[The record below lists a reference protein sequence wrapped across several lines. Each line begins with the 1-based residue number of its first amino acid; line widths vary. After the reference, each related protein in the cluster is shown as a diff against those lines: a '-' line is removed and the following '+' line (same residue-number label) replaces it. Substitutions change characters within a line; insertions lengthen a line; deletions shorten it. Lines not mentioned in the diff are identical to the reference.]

1 MEDVPTAIQKAV
13 AAMTTT
19 EGQAEALTAADLRAE
34 AMAIQTTE
42 VAMVILQRATAMAI
56 LKEGTAATPM
66 ATGHQ
71 EGATMQTTEEVTA
84 ILQKDI
90 HITTAVLQRGE
101 ATETAKAEA
110 SDLQEEGRH
119 TVLLKD
125 RLKDLHQEDLH
136 QEDLQEEDRSA
147 AMKAEE
153 AATSDALPREASAD
167 ATTAQERASR
177 AASRQE
183 GTIPD
188 RRQNR
193 IHTDSMRLTR
203 RT

>member
-42 VAMVILQRATAMAI
+42 VAMVILQKAAAMAI
-56 LKEGTAATPM
+56 RKEGMAATPT
-66 ATGHQ
+66 AADRQ
-71 EGATMQTTEEVTA
+71 EGATTRKTEEVTA
-84 ILQKDI
+84 ILQKDA
-90 HITTAVLQRGE
+90 HITTAVLQKEE
-101 ATETAKAEA
+101 AMETMKAEA
-110 SDLQEEGRH
+110 SDLQEEERH
-119 TVLLKD
+119 TVLLKG
-125 RLKDLHQEDLH
+125 RLKDLHQEDL
-136 QEDLQEEDRSA
+136 QEEGRSA

>member
-42 VAMVILQRATAMAI
+42 VATVILQRAAAMAI
-56 LKEGTAATPM
+56 LKEGTATTPM

-101 ATETAKAEA
+101 ATETAKAET

-125 RLKDLHQEDLH
+125 RLKDLHQEDL
-136 QEDLQEEDRSA
+136 QGEDRSA

-167 ATTAQERASR
+167 ATTAPERASR

-193 IHTDSMRLTR
+193 THTDSMRLTR

>member
-42 VAMVILQRATAMAI
+42 VATDTHPRAAAMAI
-56 LKEGTAATPM
+56 LKEGTAAAPT
-66 ATGHQ
+66 AADRQ
-71 EGATMQTTEEVTA
+71 AGATTRKTEEVTA
-84 ILQKDI
+84 TLQKDV

-101 ATETAKAEA
+101 AMETMKAET
-110 SDLQEEGRH
+110 SDLQEEERH
-119 TVLLKD
+119 TVLLKG
-125 RLKDLHQEDLH
+125 RLKDLH

-167 ATTAQERASR
+167 ATTAQERDSR

>member
-42 VAMVILQRATAMAI
+42 EATDTHPKAAAMAI
-56 LKEGTAATPM
+56 LKEGTATTPM
-66 ATGHQ
+66 AAGHQ
-71 EGATMQTTEEVTA
+71 EGATTLTTEEVTA
-84 ILQKDI
+84 ILQKE
-90 HITTAVLQRGE
+90 E
-101 ATETAKAEA
+101 AMETMRAEA
-110 SDLQEEGRH
+110 SDLQEEERH
-119 TVLLKD
+119 TVLLKG
-125 RLKDLHQEDLH
+125 RLKDLH

-167 ATTAQERASR
+167 ATTAQERDSR

>member
-42 VAMVILQRATAMAI
+42 AATVILQRDAAMAI

-66 ATGHQ
+66 AADRQ
-71 EGATMQTTEEVTA
+71 AEATTLTTEEVTA
-84 ILQKDI
+84 TLQKDV

-110 SDLQEEGRH
+110 SVLQEEGLH
-119 TVLLKD
+119 SEHLK
-125 RLKDLHQEDLH
+125 
-136 QEDLQEEDRSA
+136 DLQEEDRSA

-167 ATTAQERASR
+167 ATTAQERDSR

>member
-19 EGQAEALTAADLRAE
+19 EGQAEALTAADHQAE

-42 VAMVILQRATAMAI
+42 VATDTHPKAAAMAI
-56 LKEGTAATPM
+56 LKEGMAATPTAAGRQAE
-66 ATGHQ
+66 ATTQ
-71 EGATMQTTEEVTA
+71 KTEEVTA
-84 ILQKDI
+84 TLQKDI

-101 ATETAKAEA
+101 ATETAKAET
-110 SDLQEEGRH
+110 SDLQEEERH

-125 RLKDLHQEDLH
+125 RLKDLH

-167 ATTAQERASR
+167 VTTAQERDSR
-177 AASRQE
+177 AASRLE

>member
-19 EGQAEALTAADLRAE
+19 EGQAEALTEADLRAE

-42 VAMVILQRATAMAI
+42 VVTDTHPKAAAMAI
-56 LKEGTAATPM
+56 QKEGMAATPT

-71 EGATMQTTEEVTA
+71 EGATMQRTEEVTA

-101 ATETAKAEA
+101 ATETAKGET
-110 SDLQEEGRH
+110 SDLQEEERH
-119 TVLLKD
+119 TVHLKD
-125 RLKDLHQEDLH
+125 RLKDLH

>member
-42 VAMVILQRATAMAI
+42 VAMVILQRAAAMAI

-66 ATGHQ
+66 ATDRQ
-71 EGATMQTTEEVTA
+71 EGATTLTTEEVTA
-84 ILQKDI
+84 ILQKDA
-90 HITTAVLQRGE
+90 HITTAVLQKEE
-101 ATETAKAEA
+101 AMETMKAET
-110 SDLQEEGRH
+110 SDLQEEERH
-119 TVLLKD
+119 TVLLRD
-125 RLKDLHQEDLH
+125 RLTDLHLK
-136 QEDLQEEDRSA
+136 DLQEEDRSA

-167 ATTAQERASR
+167 VTTAQERASR

>member
-42 VAMVILQRATAMAI
+42 VVTDTHPKAAAMAI
-56 LKEGTAATPM
+56 LKEGMAATPTAADRQAE
-66 ATGHQ
+66 AT
-71 EGATMQTTEEVTA
+71 TRKTEEVTA

-101 ATETAKAEA
+101 ATETAKAET
-110 SDLQEEGRH
+110 SDLQEEERH

-125 RLKDLHQEDLH
+125 RLKDLH

-167 ATTAQERASR
+167 ATTAPERASR

>member
-42 VAMVILQRATAMAI
+42 VATDTHPKAAAMAI
-56 LKEGTAATPM
+56 QKEGTAATPM
-66 ATGHQ
+66 ATDRQ

-84 ILQKDI
+84 TLQKDV
-90 HITTAVLQRGE
+90 HITTAILQRGE

-110 SDLQEEGRH
+110 SDLQEEERH
-119 TVLLKD
+119 TVLLRD
-125 RLKDLHQEDLH
+125 RLKDLH

>member
-13 AAMTTT
+13 AIR
-19 EGQAEALTAADLRAE
+19 TAADHLAE
-34 AMAIQTTE
+34 AMAAPRTE
-42 VAMVILQRATAMAI
+42 EATDTHPKAAAMAI
-56 LKEGTAATPM
+56 LKEGTATIPM
-66 ATGHQ
+66 AAGHQ
-71 EGATMQTTEEVTA
+71 EEATTLTTEEVTA
-84 ILQKDI
+84 ILQKDA
-90 HITTAVLQRGE
+90 HITTAVLQKEE
-101 ATETAKAEA
+101 AMETMKAEA
-110 SDLQEEGRH
+110 SDLQEEERH
-119 TVLLKD
+119 TVLLKG
-125 RLKDLHQEDLH
+125 RLKDLH

-203 RT
+203 RA

>member
-42 VAMVILQRATAMAI
+42 VATDTHPKAAATAI
-56 LKEGTAATPM
+56 QKEGMAATPT

-71 EGATMQTTEEVTA
+71 EGATMQRTEEVTA
-84 ILQKDI
+84 ILQKDV
-90 HITTAVLQRGE
+90 HITTAILQRGE
-101 ATETAKAEA
+101 ATETAKGET

-125 RLKDLHQEDLH
+125 RLKDLH

-167 ATTAQERASR
+167 ATTAPERDSR
-177 AASRQE
+177 AANRQE

>member
-19 EGQAEALTAADLRAE
+19 EGQAVALTAADLRAE

-42 VAMVILQRATAMAI
+42 VVTDTHPKAAAMAI
-56 LKEGTAATPM
+56 QKEGTAAVPM

-71 EGATMQTTEEVTA
+71 EGATTRKTEEVTA
-84 ILQKDI
+84 TLQKDV
-90 HITTAVLQRGE
+90 HITTEV
-101 ATETAKAEA
+101 
-110 SDLQEEGRH
+110 QEEGLH
-119 TVLLKD
+119 SEHLK
-125 RLKDLHQEDLH
+125 
-136 QEDLQEEDRSA
+136 DLQEEDRSA

-167 ATTAQERASR
+167 VTTAPERASR
-177 AASRQE
+177 AANRQE

>member
-42 VAMVILQRATAMAI
+42 
-56 LKEGTAATPM
+56 
-66 ATGHQ
+66 
-71 EGATMQTTEEVTA
+71 EVTA

-101 ATETAKAEA
+101 ATETMKAET
-110 SDLQEEGRH
+110 SDLQEEERH

-125 RLKDLHQEDLH
+125 RLKDLHQEDL
-136 QEDLQEEDRSA
+136 QEEDRSA
-147 AMKAEE
+147 VMKAEE

-167 ATTAQERASR
+167 VTTAQERASR

>member
-42 VAMVILQRATAMAI
+42 EATDTHPKAAAMAI

-66 ATGHQ
+66 AAGHQ
-71 EGATMQTTEEVTA
+71 EGATTLTTEEVTA
-84 ILQKDI
+84 ILQKDA
-90 HITTAVLQRGE
+90 HITTAVLQKEE
-101 ATETAKAEA
+101 AMETMRAET
-110 SDLQEEGRH
+110 SDLQEEGLH
-119 TVLLKD
+119 SEHLK
-125 RLKDLHQEDLH
+125 
-136 QEDLQEEDRSA
+136 DLQEEDRSA

-167 ATTAQERASR
+167 ATTAQERDSR

>member
-42 VAMVILQRATAMAI
+42 VAMVILQRAAAMAI
-56 LKEGTAATPM
+56 LKEGTAAAPT
-66 ATGHQ
+66 ATDHQ

-84 ILQKDI
+84 TLQKDV
-90 HITTAVLQRGE
+90 HITTEVLQKEE
-101 ATETAKAEA
+101 AMETMKAET
-110 SDLQEEGRH
+110 SDLQEEEHH
-119 TVLLKD
+119 TVLQKG
-125 RLKDLHQEDLH
+125 RLTDLLLEDH
-136 QEDLQEEDRSA
+136 QEEDRSA
-147 AMKAEE
+147 ATKAEE

-167 ATTAQERASR
+167 ATTAQERDSR

>member
-34 AMAIQTTE
+34 AMVIQTTE
-42 VAMVILQRATAMAI
+42 VATVILQRAAAMAI
-56 LKEGTAATPM
+56 RKEGTAATPTAADRQAE
-66 ATGHQ
+66 AT
-71 EGATMQTTEEVTA
+71 TRKTEEVTA
-84 ILQKDI
+84 TLQKDV

-101 ATETAKAEA
+101 ATETAKAET
-110 SDLQEEGRH
+110 SDLQEEERH

-125 RLKDLHQEDLH
+125 RLKDLH

-167 ATTAQERASR
+167 ATTAPERASR

-193 IHTDSMRLTR
+193 IHTDSMSLTR

>member
-19 EGQAEALTAADLRAE
+19 EGQAEALTAADHQAE

-42 VAMVILQRATAMAI
+42 VATDTHPKAAAMAI
-56 LKEGTAATPM
+56 LKEGTAAAPM
-66 ATGHQ
+66 ATDRQ
-71 EGATMQTTEEVTA
+71 EGATMQTAEEVTA

-101 ATETAKAEA
+101 ASETAKAEA
-110 SDLQEEGRH
+110 SDPQEEERH

-125 RLKDLHQEDLH
+125 RLKDLR
-136 QEDLQEEDRSA
+136 QEDLQEGDRSA

-193 IHTDSMRLTR
+193 IHTNSMRLTR

>member
-19 EGQAEALTAADLRAE
+19 EGQAEALTAADHQAE

-42 VAMVILQRATAMAI
+42 VATDTHPKAAAMAI
-56 LKEGTAATPM
+56 LKEGTAT
-66 ATGHQ
+66 
-71 EGATMQTTEEVTA
+71 
-84 ILQKDI
+84 LQKDV
-90 HITTAVLQRGE
+90 HITTAILQRGE

-110 SDLQEEGRH
+110 SDLQEEERH
-119 TVLLKD
+119 TVHLKD
-125 RLKDLHQEDLH
+125 RLKDLH

>member
-34 AMAIQTTE
+34 ARPFRQQRWLRTHHQKAGAMAIQ
-42 VAMVILQRATAMAI
+42 
-56 LKEGTAATPM
+56 KEGTAATPM
-66 ATGHQ
+66 ATDHQ

-84 ILQKDI
+84 ILQKDV
-90 HITTAVLQRGE
+90 HITTAILQRGE
-101 ATETAKAEA
+101 ATETAKAET
-110 SDLQEEGRH
+110 SDLQEEERH

-125 RLKDLHQEDLH
+125 RLKDLH

>member
-19 EGQAEALTAADLRAE
+19 EGQAEVLTAADHQAE

-42 VAMVILQRATAMAI
+42 VATDTHPKAAAMAI

-84 ILQKDI
+84 TLQKDV
-90 HITTAVLQRGE
+90 HITTAILQRGE

-125 RLKDLHQEDLH
+125 RLKDLHQEDL
-136 QEDLQEEDRSA
+136 QEEDRSA

-153 AATSDALPREASAD
+153 AATSDALPREVSAD
-167 ATTAQERASR
+167 ATTAQERDSR

>member
-19 EGQAEALTAADLRAE
+19 EGQAEALTAADHQAE

-42 VAMVILQRATAMAI
+42 VATVILQRVAAMAI
-56 LKEGTAATPM
+56 QKEGTAATPM
-66 ATGHQ
+66 ATDHQ

-84 ILQKDI
+84 TLQKDV
-90 HITTAVLQRGE
+90 HITTAILQRGE

-125 RLKDLHQEDLH
+125 RLKDLHQEDR
-136 QEDLQEEDRSA
+136 QEEDRSA
-147 AMKAEE
+147 AMEAEE
-153 AATSDALPREASAD
+153 AATSDALPREVSAD
-167 ATTAQERASR
+167 ATTAQERDSR

>member
-1 MEDVPTAIQKAV
+1 
-13 AAMTTT
+13 
-19 EGQAEALTAADLRAE
+19 
-34 AMAIQTTE
+34 
-42 VAMVILQRATAMAI
+42 
-56 LKEGTAATPM
+56 
-66 ATGHQ
+66 
-71 EGATMQTTEEVTA
+71 MQTTEEVTA
-84 ILQKDI
+84 ILQKDA
-90 HITTAVLQRGE
+90 HITTAVLQKEE
-101 ATETAKAEA
+101 AMETMKAET
-110 SDLQEEGRH
+110 SDLQEEERH
-119 TVLLKD
+119 TVLLKG
-125 RLKDLHQEDLH
+125 RLKDLH

-167 ATTAQERASR
+167 ATTAQEKASR

>member
-34 AMAIQTTE
+34 AMAIQTTG
-42 VAMVILQRATAMAI
+42 VATDTHPKAAAMAI
-56 LKEGTAATPM
+56 QKEGTAATPM
-66 ATGHQ
+66 ATDHQ

-84 ILQKDI
+84 ILQ
-90 HITTAVLQRGE
+90 RGE
-101 ATETAKAEA
+101 ATETAKAET

-125 RLKDLHQEDLH
+125 RLKDLH

>member
-42 VAMVILQRATAMAI
+42 EATDTHPKAAAMAI

-66 ATGHQ
+66 AAGHQ
-71 EGATMQTTEEVTA
+71 EGATTLTTEGVTA
-84 ILQKDI
+84 ILQKE
-90 HITTAVLQRGE
+90 E
-101 ATETAKAEA
+101 AMETMKAGT
-110 SDLQEEGRH
+110 SGLQEEERH

-125 RLKDLHQEDLH
+125 RLKDLH

>member
-19 EGQAEALTAADLRAE
+19 EGQAEALTATDLRAE

-42 VAMVILQRATAMAI
+42 VVTDTHPKAAAMAI
-56 LKEGTAATPM
+56 LKEGMAATPTAADRQAE
-66 ATGHQ
+66 AT
-71 EGATMQTTEEVTA
+71 TRKTEEVTA

-101 ATETAKAEA
+101 ATETAKAET
-110 SDLQEEGRH
+110 SDLQEEERH

-125 RLKDLHQEDLH
+125 RLKDLH

-167 ATTAQERASR
+167 ATTAPERASR

-203 RT
+203 KT

>member
-42 VAMVILQRATAMAI
+42 VATDTHPKAAAMAI
-56 LKEGTAATPM
+56 LKEGMVATPTAAGRQAE
-66 ATGHQ
+66 ATTQ
-71 EGATMQTTEEVTA
+71 KTEEVTA
-84 ILQKDI
+84 ILQKDV
-90 HITTAVLQRGE
+90 HITTAILQRGE
-101 ATETAKAEA
+101 ATETAKAET
-110 SDLQEEGRH
+110 SDLQEEERH

-125 RLKDLHQEDLH
+125 RLKDLH

-167 ATTAQERASR
+167 ATTVQERASR

>member
-1 MEDVPTAIQKAV
+1 
-13 AAMTTT
+13 
-19 EGQAEALTAADLRAE
+19 
-34 AMAIQTTE
+34 
-42 VAMVILQRATAMAI
+42 
-56 LKEGTAATPM
+56 
-66 ATGHQ
+66 
-71 EGATMQTTEEVTA
+71 MQTTEEVTA
-84 ILQKDI
+84 ILQKDV
-90 HITTAVLQRGE
+90 HITMAVLQRGE

-110 SDLQEEGRH
+110 SDLREEERH

-125 RLKDLHQEDLH
+125 RLKDLH

-147 AMKAEE
+147 AMKAEK
-153 AATSDALPREASAD
+153 AATSDALPREVPAD

>member
-19 EGQAEALTAADLRAE
+19 EGQAEALTAADHQAE

-56 LKEGTAATPM
+56 LKEGTAAGRQAE
-66 ATGHQ
+66 ATTQ
-71 EGATMQTTEEVTA
+71 KTEEVTA

-125 RLKDLHQEDLH
+125 RLKDLH

>member
-42 VAMVILQRATAMAI
+42 EATDTHPKAAAMAI

-66 ATGHQ
+66 AAGHQ
-71 EGATMQTTEEVTA
+71 EGATTLTTEEVTA
-84 ILQKDI
+84 ILQKDA
-90 HITTAVLQRGE
+90 HITTAVLQKEE
-101 ATETAKAEA
+101 AMETMRAEA
-110 SDLQEEGRH
+110 SDLQEEERH
-119 TVLLKD
+119 TVLLRD
-125 RLKDLHQEDLH
+125 RLKDLH

-167 ATTAQERASR
+167 ATTAQERDSR

>member
-42 VAMVILQRATAMAI
+42 VATDTHPKAAAMAI
-56 LKEGTAATPM
+56 LKEGMAAAPTATDR
-66 ATGHQ
+66 Q

-84 ILQKDI
+84 TLQKDV
-90 HITTAVLQRGE
+90 HTTMAVLQRGE
-101 ATETAKAEA
+101 ATETVKAET
-110 SDLQEEGRH
+110 SVLQEEGRH

-125 RLKDLHQEDLH
+125 RLKDLH

-167 ATTAQERASR
+167 ATTAPERASR

>member
-13 AAMTTT
+13 AIR
-19 EGQAEALTAADLRAE
+19 TAADHLAE
-34 AMAIQTTE
+34 AMATPRTE
-42 VAMVILQRATAMAI
+42 EVTDTHPKAAATAI
-56 LKEGTAATPM
+56 RKEGTAAAPT

-71 EGATMQTTEEVTA
+71 EGATTRKTEEVTA
-84 ILQKDI
+84 TLQKDV

-110 SDLQEEGRH
+110 SVLQEEGLH
-119 TVLLKD
+119 SEHLK
-125 RLKDLHQEDLH
+125 
-136 QEDLQEEDRSA
+136 DLQEEDRSA

>member
-42 VAMVILQRATAMAI
+42 VAMVILQRAAAMAI
-56 LKEGTAATPM
+56 LKEGTAAAPT

-71 EGATMQTTEEVTA
+71 EGATMQTKEVTA
-84 ILQKDI
+84 ILQKDV
-90 HITTAVLQRGE
+90 HITTAILQRGE
-101 ATETAKAEA
+101 ATETAKAET
-110 SDLQEEGRH
+110 SDLQEEERH
-119 TVLLKD
+119 TVLLRD
-125 RLKDLHQEDLH
+125 RLKDLH

-153 AATSDALPREASAD
+153 AAISDALPREASAD

>member
-1 MEDVPTAIQKAV
+1 MEDVPTAIQKA
-13 AAMTTT
+13 AAIR
-19 EGQAEALTAADLRAE
+19 TAADHQAE
-34 AMAIQTTE
+34 AMATP
-42 VAMVILQRATAMAI
+42 RAEGATDTHPKAAAMAI

-66 ATGHQ
+66 AAGHQ
-71 EGATMQTTEEVTA
+71 EEATTLTTEEVTA
-84 ILQKDI
+84 ILQKDA
-90 HITTAVLQRGE
+90 HITTAVLQKEE
-101 ATETAKAEA
+101 AMETMKAEA
-110 SDLQEEGRH
+110 SDLQEEERH

-125 RLKDLHQEDLH
+125 RLKDHH

>member
-13 AAMTTT
+13 AIR
-19 EGQAEALTAADLRAE
+19 TAADHQAE
-34 AMAIQTTE
+34 AMATLRAE
-42 VAMVILQRATAMAI
+42 VATDTHPRAAAMAI
-56 LKEGTAATPM
+56 LKEGTATIPM
-66 ATGHQ
+66 AAGHQ
-71 EGATMQTTEEVTA
+71 EEATTLTTEEVTA
-84 ILQKDI
+84 ILQKDA
-90 HITTAVLQRGE
+90 HITTAVLQKEE
-101 ATETAKAEA
+101 AMETMKAEA
-110 SDLQEEGRH
+110 SDLQEEEHH
-119 TVLLKD
+119 TVLQKG
-125 RLKDLHQEDLH
+125 RLTDLLQEDR
-136 QEDLQEEDRSA
+136 QEEDRSA

-153 AATSDALPREASAD
+153 AATSDALQREASAD
-167 ATTAQERASR
+167 VTTVQEKDSR

>member
-19 EGQAEALTAADLRAE
+19 EGQAEALSAADLRAE

-42 VAMVILQRATAMAI
+42 VATDTHPKAAAMVIQ
-56 LKEGTAATPM
+56 KEGTAAAPM

-84 ILQKDI
+84 TLQKDV
-90 HITTAVLQRGE
+90 HITTAILQRGE

-110 SDLQEEGRH
+110 SDLQEEERH
-119 TVLLKD
+119 TVHLKD
-125 RLKDLHQEDLH
+125 RLKDLH

-167 ATTAQERASR
+167 ATTAQERDSR

-188 RRQNR
+188 HRQNR